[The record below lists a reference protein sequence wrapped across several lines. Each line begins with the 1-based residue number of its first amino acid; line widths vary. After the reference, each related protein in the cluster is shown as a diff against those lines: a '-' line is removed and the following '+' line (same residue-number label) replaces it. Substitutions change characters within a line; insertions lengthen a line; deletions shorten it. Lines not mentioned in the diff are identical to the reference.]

1 MTCFFVAFLH
11 EDREFAYIHEHNWNE
26 QMWNIAGRV
35 DFQSL
40 VEERLLDRPFSSAFD
55 HHISQSRTYFEAKDP
70 KGPMVSFRDQ
80 HTAQYILDIFRLYHI
95 IQYRNPY

>member
-1 MTCFFVAFLH
+1 MFFVAFLH

-40 VEERLLDRPFSSAFD
+40 MEDRVTDGPFQPST
-55 HHISQSRTYFEAKDP
+55 HQKILEA
-70 KGPMVSFRDQ
+70 Q
-80 HTAQYILDIFRLYHI
+80 WLH
-95 IQYRNPY
+95 